1 MTGTTGVRD
10 LQIACIVGIYPHE
23 RVQEQTVFLD
33 IEIDYDFAPA
43 AASDA
48 LADVIDYDAVVSAVT
63 GLVRERKFQLIE
75 TMAEQAAALL
85 LARVPQATAVR
96 LEVRK
101 PAAVPA
107 ARHSFVRVERTRP

>member
-1 MTGTTGVRD
+1 MRGTTGVRD
-10 LQIACIVGIYPHE
+10 LQVACIVGIYPHE
-23 RVQEQTVFLD
+23 RLQEQTVLLD

-48 LADVIDYDAVVSAVT
+48 VGDVVDYDMVVSTVT
-63 GLVRERKFQLIE
+63 GLVRERKFHLIE
-75 TMAEQAAALL
+75 TMAEQAVALL
-85 LARVPQATAVR
+85 FARVPQAMAVR

-107 ARHSFVRVERTRP
+107 ARHSFVRVERSRP

>member
-10 LQIACIVGIYPHE
+10 LQVTCIVGVYPHE
-23 RVQEQTVFLD
+23 RVEEQMVLLD

-48 LADVIDYDAVVSAVT
+48 VADVVDYDMVVSAVT
-63 GLVRERKFQLIE
+63 GLVRARKFQLIE
-75 TMAEQAAALL
+75 TMAAHVVDLL
-85 LARVPQATAVR
+85 CARVPHATAVR

-107 ARHSFVRVERTRP
+107 ARHSFVRMERTRP